1 MEEDDAMVLVA
12 PPEDPQLR
20 AVIDL
25 LAEFIATDGD
35 AFEKV
40 ITNRIVTLP
49 FDRDKHQHIHH
60 ADKHYHINTTI
71 MSTPPYHY
79 HVLAPLFIS
88 SPP

>member
-40 ITNRIVTLP
+40 IIKNRIVTLP
-49 FDRDKHQHIHH
+49 FDGDKININTFIMPTLLYQHRH
-60 ADKHYHINTTI
+60 HINI
-71 MSTPPYHY
+71 AIPC
-79 HVLAPLFIS
+79 
-88 SPP
+88 

>member
-1 MEEDDAMVLVA
+1 MPKERAMEEDDAMVLVA

-40 ITNRIVTLP
+40 IIKNRIVTLP
-49 FDRDKHQHIHH
+49 FDGDKININTFIMPTLLYQHRH
-60 ADKHYHINTTI
+60 HINI
-71 MSTPPYHY
+71 AIPC
-79 HVLAPLFIS
+79 
-88 SPP
+88 

>member
-1 MEEDDAMVLVA
+1 MPKERAMEEDDAMVLVA

-40 ITNRIVTLP
+40 GVMWFMIV
-49 FDRDKHQHIHH
+49 
-60 ADKHYHINTTI
+60 
-71 MSTPPYHY
+71 M
-79 HVLAPLFIS
+79 
-88 SPP
+88 

>member
-40 ITNRIVTLP
+40 IKNRIVTLP
-49 FDRDKHQHIHH
+49 FDGDKININTFIMPTLLYQHRH
-60 ADKHYHINTTI
+60 HINI
-71 MSTPPYHY
+71 AIPC
-79 HVLAPLFIS
+79 
-88 SPP
+88 